1 MTPLAAAD
9 VPIRA
14 GPPPDHVP
22 GFEVHMT
29 QPIEFQ
35 FEATEEGTYSLELY
49 MPDARRESLFW
60 VVKLG

>member
-1 MTPLAAAD
+1 
-9 VPIRA
+9 
-14 GPPPDHVP
+14 
-22 GFEVHMT
+22 MT

-60 VVKLG
+60 VVKLGEPSYLLR